1 MHTVPFTQGNPA
13 LLAKAKAASI
23 AFYGM
28 AGKGATA
35 PGALVIRKL
44 GEESAASYV
53 VHFFN
58 AQDGGY
64 HSGDYTATL
73 VQAYEAF
80 AERARRYDPHGELNE
95 AFVEPA

>member
-1 MHTVPFTQGNPA
+1 MTAPFTQGNPA
-13 LLAKAKAASI
+13 LLAKAKAASV

-28 AGKGATA
+28 AGRGATA

-44 GEESAASYV
+44 SDDSNANYV

-64 HSGDYTATL
+64 HSGDYTDTL
-73 VQAYEAF
+73 IQAFEAF
-80 AERARRYDPHGELNE
+80 TERARRYDPHGDLNG
-95 AFVEPA
+95 AFVDPA